1 MKRATV
7 PWHCPWNP
15 LCSFLADARHRS
27 CSGRFQSHHPLQSS
41 RSKWV
46 KHISLFCMQFVWTIL
61 FKDGVFHWFS
71 WFVLFCFIFFSNLSY
86 STIKNKK
93 QCMVSLKLVS
103 LIVNVLDRNI
113 RLIIVSGLG
122 NNVCIHVVRELAC
135 SEGPLRTQSPVQTVW
150 DKV

>member
-1 MKRATV
+1 MV
-7 PWHCPWNP
+7 FFID
-15 LCSFLADARHRS
+15 SVD
-27 CSGRFQSHHPLQSS
+27 
-41 RSKWV
+41 
-46 KHISLFCMQFVWTIL
+46 LFC
-61 FKDGVFHWFS
+61 
-71 WFVLFCFIFFSNLSY
+71 FVLFFFSNLSY

-93 QCMVSLKLVS
+93 QYMVSLKLVS

-122 NNVCIHVVRELAC
+122 NNVCIHVVTELAC